1 MKFNSS
7 GTRHPSVAKLPN
19 RQKVTLL
26 SVSAV
31 LVMLA
36 LFLGSCASWLE
47 PLLNGEPVG
56 VTTPTS
62 SPTVEANPGEPTLTP
77 EPVDPIQGAVTIPIW
92 LPPQFN
98 PEGGTPAGDV
108 LRARLDAFMEENPG
122 VLLVTRVKAA
132 SGPGGMLESLT
143 AASAAAPDSVPA
155 LVALSRSDL
164 EAAALKGLILPLDGL
179 TAAAENADWYAYARE
194 LGRVQNSTFGLPFV
208 GDALV
213 LIYRPPAEGQS
224 SHASWTD
231 IFAANEVVIFPANDS
246 QALVTLALYRSA
258 GGLLQDLQGRPA
270 LDPEFFQ
277 QVLQNYKDGIGR
289 GAFPNWLTQV
299 QTPGQAWQAFIEK
312 QGDWVV
318 TWSSNYLSDLPPDA
332 SAALLPSLGS
342 DPVTLAT
349 GWSWSLT
356 DTDPLRRETTV
367 QLMEFLSDSAFLANL
382 TSSAGYLPTRPTA
395 LAAWPNQSLQPV
407 ISQVVLAA
415 EVRPA
420 NELLASLGP
429 VLRDAVLS
437 VFNGEADP
445 AQAAA
450 TAAERLGSP

>member
-1 MKFNSS
+1 M
-7 GTRHPSVAKLPN
+7 
-19 RQKVTLL
+19 TLL
-26 SVSAV
+26 SVTAV
-31 LVMLA
+31 LVMLT
-36 LFLGSCASWLE
+36 LLLGGCATWLE
-47 PLLNGEPVG
+47 PLLNGVPAGES
-56 VTTPTS
+56 TPTF
-62 SPTVEANPGEPTLTP
+62 TLTAEASPGEATLTP
-77 EPVDPIQGAVTIPIW
+77 EPVDPIQGAVTISIW

-98 PEGGTPAGDV
+98 PEGGSPAGDV
-108 LRARLDAFMEENPG
+108 LRVRLDAFMEENPG

-143 AASAAAPDSVPA
+143 AASTAAPDSVPA
-155 LVALSRSDL
+155 LVALSRPDL
-164 EAAALKGLILPLDGL
+164 ESAALKGLILPLDGL
-179 TAAAENADWYAYARE
+179 TAVAENADWYSYARE
-194 LGRVQNSTFGLPFV
+194 LGRVQNSAFGLPFV

-213 LIYRPPAEGQS
+213 LIYRPPAEGQDE
-224 SHASWTD
+224 HASWAD
-231 IFAANEVVIFPANDS
+231 VFSDNKAVIFPANDS

-258 GGLLQDLQGRPA
+258 GGLLQDLQGRPT
-270 LDPEFFQ
+270 LDPEFLQ

-332 SAALLPSLGS
+332 SAAPLPSLGS
-342 DPVTLAT
+342 DPFTLAT
-349 GWSWSLT
+349 GWAWSLS
-356 DTDPLRRETTV
+356 DTDPLRRETSV
-367 QLMEFLSDSAFLANL
+367 RLMEFLSDSTFLADL

-395 LAAWPNQSLQPV
+395 LAGWPNQSLQPV
-407 ISQVVLAA
+407 ISQIVLAA

-437 VFNGEADP
+437 IFNGEADP

>member
-1 MKFNSS
+1 ML
-7 GTRHPSVAKLPN
+7 SVMAAL
-19 RQKVTLL
+19 VILTLL
-26 SVSAV
+26 
-31 LVMLA
+31 
-36 LFLGSCASWLE
+36 LGGCASWLE
-47 PLLNGEPVG
+47 PLLNGGPAG
-56 VTTPTS
+56 VATPTS
-62 SPTVEANPGEPTLTP
+62 TPAVETNPGEPTLTP
-77 EPVDPIQGAVTIPIW
+77 EPIAPIQGAVTIPIW
-92 LPPQFN
+92 LPPQFD
-98 PEGGTPAGDV
+98 PDGGTPAGDV
-108 LRARLDAFMEENPG
+108 LRARLDAFMEENVG

-164 EAAALKGLILPLDGL
+164 EAAALKGLVLPLDGL
-179 TAAAENADWYAYARE
+179 TAAAENADWYTYARE

-208 GDALV
+208 GDALI
-213 LIYRPPAEGQS
+213 LIYRSPATGQGA
-224 SHASWTD
+224 HASWSD
-231 IFAANEVVIFPANDS
+231 VFSANKAVIFPAGDS

-258 GGLLQDLQGRPA
+258 GGLLQDLQGRPT
-270 LDPEFFQ
+270 LDPEFLQ

-332 SAALLPSLGS
+332 NAALLPSLGS
-342 DPVTLAT
+342 DPFTLAT

-356 DTDPLRRETTV
+356 DADPLRRETTV
-367 QLMEFLSDSAFLANL
+367 RLMEFLTDSAFLADL
-382 TSSAGYLPTRPTA
+382 TSAAGYLSTRPTA

-437 VFNGEADP
+437 IFNGEADP
-445 AQAAA
+445 TQAAA

>member
-1 MKFNSS
+1 M
-7 GTRHPSVAKLPN
+7 A
-19 RQKVTLL
+19 LL
-26 SVSAV
+26 SVLAI
-31 LVMLA
+31 LA
-36 LFLGSCASWLE
+36 LFLGGCTTWLE
-47 PLLNGEPVG
+47 PLLNGEPAG
-56 VTTPTS
+56 VVTLTSTPAAE
-62 SPTVEANPGEPTLTP
+62 VNPGEPTRSP
-77 EPVDPIQGAVTIPIW
+77 EPVAPIQGAVTIPIW
-92 LPPQFN
+92 LPPQFD
-98 PEGGTPAGDV
+98 PEGDTPAGDV

-143 AASAAAPDSVPA
+143 AASAAAPNSVPA

-164 EAAALKGLILPLDGL
+164 ESAALKGLILPLDGL
-179 TAAAENADWYAYARE
+179 TAAAENADWYTYARE

-213 LIYRPPAEGQS
+213 LISRMPAEGQNA
-224 SHASWTD
+224 HTSWSD
-231 IFAANEVVIFPANDS
+231 VFSVNKAVIFPANDS

-258 GGLLQDLQGRPA
+258 GGLLQDLQGRPT
-270 LDPEFFQ
+270 LDPEFLK

-332 SAALLPSLGS
+332 NAALLPSLGS
-342 DPVTLAT
+342 DPFTLAT

-356 DTDPLRRETTV
+356 DADPLRRETTV
-367 QLMEFLSDSAFLANL
+367 RLMEFLTDSAFLADL
-382 TSSAGYLPTRPTA
+382 TSAAGYLPTRPTA
-395 LAAWPNQSLQPV
+395 LAGWANQSLQPV

-437 VFNGEADP
+437 IFNGEADP
-445 AQAAA
+445 TQAAA